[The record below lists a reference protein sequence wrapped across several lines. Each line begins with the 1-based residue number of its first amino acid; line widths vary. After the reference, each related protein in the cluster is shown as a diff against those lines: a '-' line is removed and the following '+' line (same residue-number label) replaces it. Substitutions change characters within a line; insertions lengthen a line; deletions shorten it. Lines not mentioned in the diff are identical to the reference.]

1 MLPAQTRPARCHRLA
16 LLDAVRAPRSRHT
29 SRLGA
34 SDMSCATRTG
44 VTAPRGACVAA
55 LSPRAP
61 GRVACKINY
70 FLLGST
76 TMHPW
81 VLATTWPS
89 LGSGGKRP
97 CIWSAGVYTAPRATR
112 GAGAAPTALR
122 RHQPCRAPS
131 PELLASRTCMCRFFQ
146 FLLMVVTVALAGR
159 FPHGHSHR
167 AESSMAVPFIPLSH
181 DVTIGGQWASVPSI
195 WLCDQ
200 RPATSGGPHAS
211 GDKRG

>member
-1 MLPAQTRPARCHRLA
+1 MLPAQTRPVRRHCLA

-34 SDMSCATRTG
+34 SDMSRATRTG

-76 TMHPW
+76 AMHPW

-112 GAGAAPTALR
+112 GAGVAPTALR
-122 RHQPCRAPS
+122 SPAEPPALSFWPPEPVCVVFSILARGDSGPSRPIPTRSQSQGRVLHGRALHS
-131 PELLASRTCMCRFFQ
+131 PE
-146 FLLMVVTVALAGR
+146 
-159 FPHGHSHR
+159 P
-167 AESSMAVPFIPLSH
+167 
-181 DVTIGGQWASVPSI
+181 
-195 WLCDQ
+195 
-200 RPATSGGPHAS
+200 
-211 GDKRG
+211 

>member
-1 MLPAQTRPARCHRLA
+1 MLPAQTRPVRRHRLA

-34 SDMSCATRTG
+34 SDMSRATRTG

-55 LSPRAP
+55 LSPQAP

-76 TMHPW
+76 AMHPW

-112 GAGAAPTALR
+112 GAGAAPPPSKDTSPAEPPALSFW
-122 RHQPCRAPS
+122 P
-131 PELLASRTCMCRFFQ
+131 PEPVCVVFFN
-146 FLLMVVTVALAGR
+146 
-159 FPHGHSHR
+159 SC
-167 AESSMAVPFIPLSH
+167 S
-181 DVTIGGQWASVPSI
+181 W
-195 WLCDQ
+195 W
-200 RPATSGGPHAS
+200 
-211 GDKRG
+211 